1 MYVCALYAHVQLQ
14 LERFFQDQTFPK
26 IDQFGGQR
34 SCGWLEIKTSSIT
47 SRQKKGKIILFSRNF
62 FRVLQNLNVHRAR
75 KFILIK
81 KFGHQPHAL

>member
-47 SRQKKGKIILFSRNF
+47 SRQKKGKIILFLVISSWFYR
-62 FRVLQNLNVHRAR
+62 
-75 KFILIK
+75 I
-81 KFGHQPHAL
+81 